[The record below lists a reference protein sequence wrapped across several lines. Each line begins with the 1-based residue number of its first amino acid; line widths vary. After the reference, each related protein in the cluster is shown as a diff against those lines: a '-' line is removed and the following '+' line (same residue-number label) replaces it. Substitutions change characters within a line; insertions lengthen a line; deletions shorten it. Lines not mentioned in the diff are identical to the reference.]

1 MTAAFPLAPAVYV
14 DESAN
19 SGQNLLDPAQP
30 VFTLAGVQLP
40 DELAAHIVDELRT
53 QLPPN
58 LAEPKYTSL
67 AKSSRGRK
75 ALAHAFGQ
83 LPEGSVRTY
92 VVNKRFMIM
101 TKLVDLLVEP
111 LAHADG
117 VNLYEGK
124 ESLGLADMLHTC
136 GPVFGDPMAYDRLL
150 QSFVHWIRQ
159 KATTDDLFAAVA
171 SFKTTVQHDDF
182 VEWVE
187 LLEHCRGVADE
198 TAADVAAGRLKD
210 ALDPAVPSLY
220 TLTIAFGSSLGRHFR
235 LVHDDSKVIS
245 HNAALL
251 RTIHMFPDPARP
263 GKFNQQMP
271 ALEIQFADSTTHP
284 QLQVAD
290 WAAGA
295 TRQWAQHLAGAGG
308 DQFSRDLEAAA
319 RPWLV
324 GGIWPPSATT

>member
-1 MTAAFPLAPAVYV
+1 MTAAFPLAPVVYV

-30 VFTLAGVQLP
+30 VFTVAGVHLP
-40 DELAAHIVDELRT
+40 GELAAHIVDEVRA

-75 ALAHAFGQ
+75 ALVRAFGQ
-83 LPEGSVRTY
+83 LPEGSVHTY

-101 TKLVDLLVEP
+101 TKMVDLLVEP

-124 ESLGLADMLHTC
+124 ELLGLADMLHTC
-136 GPVFGDPMAYDRLL
+136 GTVFGDATAYDGLL
-150 QSFVHWIRQ
+150 QAFVHWIRQ
-159 KATTDDLFAAVA
+159 KATTDSLFAAVA

-187 LLEHCRGVADE
+187 LLEHCRGVADD
-198 TAADVAAGRLKD
+198 TAAEIASGRLKD
-210 ALDPAVPSLY
+210 TLDPAVPSLY
-220 TLTIAFGSSLGRHFR
+220 ALAFAFGSSLGQHFR
-235 LVHDDSKVIS
+235 LVHDNSKVIS
-245 HNAALL
+245 SNAALL

-263 GKFNQQMP
+263 GKFNRQMP
-271 ALEIQFADSTTHP
+271 VLEIQFADSAMHP

-295 TRQWAQHLAGAGG
+295 TRQWVQRLTGAGG
-308 DQFSRDLEAAA
+308 DQFSRDLEAVA

-324 GGIWPPSATT
+324 DGIWPPSVTT

>member
-1 MTAAFPLAPAVYV
+1 MTAAFPLAPAIYV

-30 VFTLAGVQLP
+30 VFTLAGVHLP
-40 DELAAHIVDELRT
+40 DELAGHIVDEVRT

-75 ALAHAFGQ
+75 ALVRAFGQ
-83 LPEGSVRTY
+83 LPEGSVRTF

-124 ESLGLADMLHTC
+124 ELLGLAEMLHTC
-136 GPVFGDPMAYDRLL
+136 GTVFGNATAYDGLL
-150 QSFVHWIRQ
+150 QVFVHWIRQ
-159 KATTDDLFAAVA
+159 RATTDDLFAAIA
-171 SFKTTVQHDDF
+171 SFKTAVQHDDF

-198 TAADVAAGRLKD
+198 TAAEIASGRLKD
-210 ALDPAVPSLY
+210 TLDLAVPSLY
-220 TLTIAFGSSLGRHFR
+220 ALTFAFGSSLGRHFR
-235 LVHDDSKVIS
+235 LVHDNSKVIS

-251 RTIHMFPDPARP
+251 RTIHMFPDPTRP
-263 GKFNQQMP
+263 GKFNRQMP
-271 ALEIQFADSTTHP
+271 VLEIQFADSTTHP

-290 WAAGA
+290 WVAGA
-295 TRQWAQHLAGAGG
+295 TRQWAQHLTGVGG
-308 DQFSRDLEAAA
+308 DQFSRDLEAVA

-324 GGIWPPSATT
+324 DGIWPPSATT